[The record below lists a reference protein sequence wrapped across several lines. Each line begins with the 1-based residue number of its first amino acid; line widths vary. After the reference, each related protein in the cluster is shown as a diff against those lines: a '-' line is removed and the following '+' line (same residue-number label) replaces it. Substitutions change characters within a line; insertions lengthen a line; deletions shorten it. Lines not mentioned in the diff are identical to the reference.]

1 MKFAELP
8 VSDQDR
14 AVSFYTEK
22 LKLTVARDSPYGDG
36 RRWIELEIPGAQTH
50 ILLSRRSADHDTST
64 PSLVL
69 IAEDV
74 DAVYQRLL
82 GRGVEFTPGARRG
95 PMGTGSALRSVPGQ

>member
-1 MKFAELP
+1 M
-8 VSDQDR
+8 
-14 AVSFYTEK
+14 SFYTEK
-22 LKLTVARDSPYGDG
+22 LKLTVTWDSPYGDG

-82 GRGVEFTPGARRG
+82 GRGVEFTPGAG
-95 PMGTGSALRSVPGQ
+95 EAPWEPDPALRSVPGQ